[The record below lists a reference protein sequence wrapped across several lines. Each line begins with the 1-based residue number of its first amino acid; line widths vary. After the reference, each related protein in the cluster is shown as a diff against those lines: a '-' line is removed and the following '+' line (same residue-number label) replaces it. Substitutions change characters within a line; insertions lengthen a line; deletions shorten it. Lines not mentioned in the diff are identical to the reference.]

1 MTYTIGWGVED
12 ATVSTPGEAE
22 EVLDRIAATGRRHLV
37 HVAHKTGTGGL
48 IEMVW
53 GDPERA
59 MLSYAD
65 DDWDGQAVEPGM
77 PLATE
82 DLGYDYGSIEPDR
95 TRLSARCGGTARRSG
110 RARSSQPDRRALV
123 EESATGLLQVL
134 LNLVDLGCHGVS
146 YTWPNVR
153 LEDDACSGCDR
164 EDGVDGLLDH
174 CHDLRPLAFNHGE
187 HSVGLVRQS
196 AGAYDAD
203 GF

>member
-82 DLGYDYGSIEPDR
+82 DLGYDYGSIEPAR
-95 TRLSARCGGTARRSG
+95 TRLSAKTAR
-110 RARSSQPDRRALV
+110 AAV
-123 EESATGLLQVL
+123 AEFVATGQRPTCV
-134 LNLVDLGCHGVS
+134 
-146 YTWPNVR
+146 TW
-153 LEDDACSGCDR
+153 E
-164 EDGVDGLLDH
+164 
-174 CHDLRPLAFNHGE
+174 
-187 HSVGLVRQS
+187 Q
-196 AGAYDAD
+196 
-203 GF
+203 